1 MAISE
6 RSSRTMTP
14 EDLIVAVAKWS
25 ERDDRVLAAAVC
37 GSYARG
43 TATAASD
50 IDICL
55 ICSDACFLLDE
66 LSWVDQFGVGQAGDQ
81 EDYGLVQSVRVHY
94 DHGLEV
100 EFGISGQEWMQL
112 PIDSD
117 TARVMREGLRIIFDP
132 QGQLRRA
139 LASVVAE

>member
-1 MAISE
+1 
-6 RSSRTMTP
+6 MTP
-14 EDLIVAVAKWS
+14 EGLIAAIAKWS

-55 ICSDACFLLDE
+55 VCSDARILLDD
-66 LSWVDQFGVGQAGDQ
+66 LRWVDQFGAGQVGGQ

-117 TARVMREGLRIIFDP
+117 TAIVMRDGFRILYDP
-132 QGQLRRA
+132 VGQLRRA
-139 LASVVAE
+139 VTSVTD